1 MSKFKNKN
9 KNKLMKKQKNM
20 HRNTRKKISYTL
32 KAKRSGNSLTWMK
45 TSLKHL
51 DNKIKISLLEFKK
64 KLYK

>member
-1 MSKFKNKN
+1 MYRKK
-9 KNKLMKKQKNM
+9 KNKLMKKQKSM
-20 HRNTRKKISYTL
+20 HRNTRKKINYTL
-32 KAKRSGNSLTWMK
+32 EAKRSGNSLTWMK